1 MWFAFNSHSRYE
13 IEMKLVRL
21 AIALFAIAALGCG
34 AAREVGHIVT
44 APARLVAGSD
54 HPTPVPSDVEHP
66 GRPVAAT
73 PTPRPKIAQKKSKSQ
88 KSPSPAASPRVAV
101 KQPQFPVAKAV
112 PGKPGVV
119 YNPFDPKG
127 GLIDV
132 SGYAPGSKVKDP
144 DSQKIFV
151 VP

>member
-1 MWFAFNSHSRYE
+1 MPVAFKNSRRYKSA
-13 IEMKLVRL
+13 MKAAAGTL
-21 AIALFAIAALGCG
+21 ILFAIIAIGCR
-34 AAREVGHIVT
+34 AVGHVVT
-44 APARLVAGSD
+44 APVRLV
-54 HPTPVPSDVEHP
+54 HHEPTPPPKSDVDVP

-73 PTPRPKIAQKKSKSQ
+73 PTPRPHVARTNAKTAQP
-88 KSPSPAASPRVAV
+88 SPSPKTTAASQA
-101 KQPQFPVAKAV
+101 QFPVAKAV
-112 PGKPGVV
+112 PGRPGVV

-132 SGYAPGSKVKDP
+132 SGYASGSKVKDP

>member
-1 MWFAFNSHSRYE
+1 MSFAFKRTHRYKSQ
-13 IEMKLVRL
+13 MKPAAGVL
-21 AIALFAIAALGCG
+21 ILFALAAVGCG
-34 AAREVGHIVT
+34 AARGVAHVVT
-44 APARLVAGSD
+44 APARLIKGKPSQTA
-54 HPTPVPSDVEHP
+54 PPSDVDVP
-66 GRPVAAT
+66 GAPVAAS
-73 PTPRPKIAQKKSKSQ
+73 PTPLPRLATNRPVPKI
-88 KSPSPAASPRVAV
+88 SPSASPRIVSS
-101 KQPQFPVAKAV
+101 QPQFPVAKAV
-112 PGKPGVV
+112 PGKPGLV

>member
-1 MWFAFNSHSRYE
+1 MSFAFNNHSRYKL
-13 IEMKLVRL
+13 EMKLATL
-21 AIALFAIAALGCG
+21 AIVLFAIAALGCG
-34 AAREVGHIVT
+34 AAREVGHVVT
-44 APARLVAGSD
+44 APVRLVAGSD
-54 HPTPVPSDVEHP
+54 HPKPAPSDVEHP

-73 PTPRPKIAQKKSKSQ
+73 PTPHPKVAQKKSKAQ
-88 KSPSPAASPRVAV
+88 KSPSPGASPRVAA

-127 GLIDV
+127 ALIDV
-132 SGYAPGSKVKDP
+132 SGYASGSKVKDP
-144 DSQKIFV
+144 VSQKIFV